1 MNTKELFKE
10 SLEEVSPEIK
20 AELDLSFAIA
30 DKIGRILTER
40 GLSQK
45 EFARKMKKT
54 EAEVSRWLTGRHN
67 FTIRTIARISVALD
81 VQLLEM

>member
-10 SLEEVSPEIK
+10 SLEDVSPEIK

-54 EAEVSRWLTGRHN
+54 EAEVSRWLAGRHN